1 MKRTLCEFIFWNVI
15 PTIRREIAKS
25 MVKDFGLTQRDA
37 AKKLGIT
44 PAAVSLYISD
54 KRGIIEIADSN
65 IKDEIRTSAE
75 DIIKN
80 NNKSLTEETC
90 RICKIIREKK
100 IFPF

>member
-25 MVKDFGLTQRDA
+25 MVKDFGLSQRDT

-54 KRGIIEIADSN
+54 KRGIIDIVDTN
-65 IKDEIRTSAE
+65 IKDEIRNSAE
-75 DIIKN
+75 DIIN
-80 NNKSLTEETC
+80 NVNKSLIEETC
-90 RICKIIREKK
+90 RICKIIRGKK